1 MGVFCVIISQD
12 PRDLGVVAASNYFP
26 SVINA
31 LLDIEPDTDVLRLA
45 QTRIPQEVGKRL
57 GLKRNEIPLVCYEVA
72 ELFSPANATDGP
84 QVESIGRVL
93 SDEARIFL
101 LPASS
106 PKLASTVLA
115 QVPPAA
121 LLPHISQIVAS
132 IERELQRLSVRGHL
146 ELDGSGP
153 DVEHL
158 RQCMRVLDALLLN
171 HEGSDDCA
179 VVLGRSKEKNAF
191 GFVRLLTTA
200 QRMLAEDVVTPI
212 GELLPLRIRLYS
224 C

>member
-1 MGVFCVIISQD
+1 MGVFCAIISQD
-12 PRDLGVVAASNYFP
+12 PRDLGVLAASNHFS

-31 LLDIEPDTDVLRLA
+31 LLDIEPDKDVLRLA

-57 GLKRNEIPLVCYEVA
+57 GLKRNEIPLVCCEAA
-72 ELFSPANATDGP
+72 EPFSPANATDAP
-84 QVESIGRVL
+84 QVESIRRVL

-106 PKLASTVLA
+106 PKLASTVVA
-115 QVPPAA
+115 QVPPVAF
-121 LLPHISQIVAS
+121 LPHISQIVAS
-132 IERELQRLSVRGHL
+132 TERELQRLSVRGHL

-158 RQCMRVLDALLLN
+158 RQCMRVLDALLLSP
-171 HEGSDDCA
+171 EGSEACA
-179 VVLGRSKEKNAF
+179 AVLGRSKEKNAF

-200 QRMLAEDVVTPI
+200 QRMLAEDVVMPI
-212 GELLPLRIRLYS
+212 GELLPLRFPRHS